1 MKRLVFFTTILISSI
16 LLLGGSFFLWSE
28 QAQAPNNEGQENKKE
43 SVLLFAGDIM
53 LNRGVEFYTK
63 ENGSDWRFPFLNIA
77 GFLQKADLVFGNLE
91 SVISD
96 KGEKQGSIYSF
107 RAAPRALEGLV
118 FAGFDVLSVANNHS
132 FDYGAEAFLD
142 SMQRLKDENI
152 TPVGFNHEPVVVEVQ
167 GVKIGFLAYTEQGS
181 PLWDNPKASASVPWM
196 DSSRLPQLIEDVQA
210 AKLVADIIVVSFHF
224 GDEYQTKPSATQEL
238 LSKTAIGAGA
248 NLVIGHH
255 PHVVQLIEP
264 EGSSEPERP
273 VEQYQAGWIAYS
285 LGNFVFDQ
293 GFSKETMEG
302 LLLEVIIEDKK
313 ITRVTPRPIHL
324 NYIFQPS
331 LTK

>member
-107 RAAPRALEGLV
+107 RADPRALEGLV

-142 SMQRLKDENI
+142 SISRIESQGIATLGAGINREAAQKLFIKEMQGTK
-152 TPVGFNHEPVVVEVQ
+152 VGM
-167 GVKIGFLAYTEQGS
+167 LAYTNTGS
-181 PLWDNPKASASVPWM
+181 PLWEVGDTTFGVAWVDEHNLAEFSQRIK
-196 DSSRLPQLIEDVQA
+196 D
-210 AKLVADIIVVSFHF
+210 AKKEADILVVSIHF
-224 GDEYQTKPSATQEL
+224 GEEYQKEPSTTQEL
-238 LSKTAIGAGA
+238 IAKTAIGSGA
-248 NLVIGHH
+248 DMVVGHH
-255 PHVVQLIEP
+255 PHVVQPL
-264 EGSSEPERP
+264 
-273 VEQYQAGWIAYS
+273 VQYQAGMPAGRQGWIAYS

-293 GFSKETMEG
+293 GFSKETMAG
-302 LLLEVIIEDKK
+302 LMLKATVRNKE
-313 ITRVTPRPIHL
+313 
-324 NYIFQPS
+324 IFS
-331 LTK
+331 VETE